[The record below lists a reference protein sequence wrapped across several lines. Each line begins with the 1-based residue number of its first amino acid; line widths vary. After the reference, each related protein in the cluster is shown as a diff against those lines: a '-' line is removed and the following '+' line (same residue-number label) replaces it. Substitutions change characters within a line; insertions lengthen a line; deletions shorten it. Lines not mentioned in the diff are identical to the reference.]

1 MKQFAKRFS
10 TVLIALLILAVGV
23 GISLLLWKTRPIAE
37 KKPSEQSFPVVEY
50 REISYAPRTF
60 SIPSQGIIE
69 SSRRSVLASEVA
81 GKIIETSDRFDP
93 GYEVKKGEILLR
105 IDPVDY
111 EAAVAQAKSTLA
123 DTVAAL
129 ETEKALAAQAKRD
142 WEQLG
147 RGETPTDLVL
157 RGPQLRSAEAKLE
170 AAKSDLVRTE
180 NDLKRATVR
189 APYDAIIS
197 STSTEI
203 GSYLTPGSPIA
214 EVFQTDPYEIRLPL
228 SVDEVWFLEKGPDGK
243 PQGEVKIQ
251 AETAGKRATWTGDI
265 VRTEGEVDRQ
275 SRSVYLVAEVSAK
288 SDDGLTTL
296 QPGQFT
302 RAGIPSREIPNLAA
316 IPFSAFLDLERITI
330 VDEENKLRIRTT
342 EVVFREGET
351 VYISGG
357 PKEGERLCITELS
370 RMIEGDQVE
379 PVKAGS
385 LNAKEEKNL
394 EVEVEP

>member
-1 MKQFAKRFS
+1 MKQFAKRFA
-10 TVLIALLILAVGV
+10 TVLIALLIVVLGV
-23 GISLLLWKTRPIAE
+23 GFSLLLWKTRPIAE
-37 KKPSEQSFPVVEY
+37 KKPPEQSFPVVEY
-50 REISYAPRTF
+50 REITYAPRTF
-60 SIPSQGIIE
+60 SIPSQGMIE

-81 GKIIETSDRFDP
+81 GKVIETSDLFDP
-93 GYEVKKGEILLR
+93 GYEVKKGDILLQ

-111 EAAVAQAKSTLA
+111 EAAVARAKSTLA
-123 DTVAAL
+123 DTESAL
-129 ETEKALAAQAKRD
+129 ETEKALAAQAQRD
-142 WEQLG
+142 WEKLG
-147 RGETPTDLVL
+147 RGGTPSDLVL

-170 AAKSDLVRTE
+170 AATSDLAKAE

-197 STSTEI
+197 STATEI
-203 GSYLTPGSPIA
+203 GSYLTPGTPIA

-243 PQGEVKIQ
+243 PQGEVKIE
-251 AETAGKRATWTGDI
+251 AETAGQRSTWTGKI
-265 VRTEGEVDRQ
+265 VRTEGEIDRQ

-288 SDDGLTTL
+288 SDDGSATL

-302 RAGIPSREIPNLAA
+302 RAGIPSREIPQLAA
-316 IPFSAFLDLERITI
+316 IPFSAFLDLERIAI
-330 VDEENKLRIRTT
+330 VDEEDKLRFRTT

-394 EVEVEP
+394 KAEVQP